1 MPTNIW
7 KDWKAK
13 LESVYAFTKS
23 ATITLRNACFLQW
36 THFSNLSK
44 YLGLKKYI
52 LTVLLSHDLVNDA
65 SNNTPAIVEGQIYL
79 GSEFGWFELLSTKN
93 NMPWGIFHIESGNV
107 TKLQNVWS
115 CQKSLNSPP
124 EIKQKQTQIN
134 LPLRFHDKKVRL
146 SDRAKVKPEV
156 VVFSQENR
164 RSEFPIYWEFW
175 SEKK

>member
-1 MPTNIW
+1 MNN
-7 KDWKAK
+7 
-13 LESVYAFTKS
+13 SSKS
-23 ATITLRNACFLQW
+23 
-36 THFSNLSK
+36 
-44 YLGLKKYI
+44 LGGFKKNI

-134 LPLRFHDKKVRL
+134 LPLRFHDKKSKIKR
-146 SDRAKVKPEV
+146 SRE
-156 VVFSQENR
+156 SQTGSPNFILNR
-164 RSEFPIYWEFW
+164 VM
-175 SEKK
+175 